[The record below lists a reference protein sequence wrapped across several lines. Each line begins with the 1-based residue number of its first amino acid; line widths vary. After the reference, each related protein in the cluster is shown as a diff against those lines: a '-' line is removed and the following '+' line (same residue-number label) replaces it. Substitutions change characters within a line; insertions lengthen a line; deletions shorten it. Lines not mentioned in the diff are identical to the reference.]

1 MKISISKWAPEH
13 LKQLMDQTKKSGGIS
28 KEIQEIHGRTELQ
41 QLLQESHEGYMLIG
55 LNLKDQYNRERIARV
70 VNHLSSIHDK
80 DGIYR
85 SWKFNREE
93 IILRM
98 EEIYFFESYDRKMT
112 VHSRSSQ
119 YRIQT
124 TISREMED
132 LEQYGFIRVH
142 HSYLVQKNQISKV
155 EQRKLTLNNGEEIP
169 ISRRYKKNLS
179 LQLQE
184 HVDTP
189 TK

>member
-1 MKISISKWAPEH
+1 MKISISKSAPRH
-13 LKQLMDQTKKSGGIS
+13 LEQLMKQTKRSGGIS
-28 KEIQEIHGRTELQ
+28 KEIHEIHGRMELQ
-41 QLLQESHEGYMLIG
+41 NLLQENHEGYMVIG
-55 LNLKDQYNRERIARV
+55 LDLENPHNRERIV
-70 VNHLSSIHDK
+70 QIVNHLSSIHDK

-112 VHSRSSQ
+112 VHSRSGQ

-155 EQRKLTLNNGEEIP
+155 EQRKLTLNNEEEIP